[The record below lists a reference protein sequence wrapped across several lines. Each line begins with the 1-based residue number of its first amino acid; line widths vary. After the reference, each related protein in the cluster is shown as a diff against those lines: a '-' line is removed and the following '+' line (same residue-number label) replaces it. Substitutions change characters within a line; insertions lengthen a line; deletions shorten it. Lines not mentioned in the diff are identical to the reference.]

1 MDFSRIVK
9 KSFREAFKDIF
20 LEVESV
26 SDGNPNLSDDGRRFV
41 EIGFYDEN
49 VVAGVVENL
58 TRFDFC
64 YNYERRCIQG
74 VDLFVLP
81 CKRGLGLGSSL
92 VNVMEDVA
100 FLTGCERIEI
110 AVRNNSGAR
119 DFWRKRAYFPVDRV
133 YWKKLL

>member
-9 KSFREAFKDIF
+9 KIFRDSFKDIF
-20 LEVESV
+20 LEVESS
-26 SDGNPNLSDDGRRFV
+26 SDRNPTFSDDGRRFV

-49 VVAGVVENL
+49 AVAGVVKSL

-64 YNYERRCIQG
+64 YNYERKVIQD
-74 VDLFVLP
+74 VTLFVLP

-100 FLTGCERIEI
+100 FLMGCERIEI

-119 DFWRKRAYFPVDRV
+119 DFWKKRNYFPVDNV
-133 YWKKLL
+133 YWQKLL